1 MRMKFHAKLGG
12 WATIFAL
19 AGLPIAA
26 QAQLG
31 GSLAVGNTVP
41 VTNALGWN
49 LPGTDGD
56 PANACRVEIRRTHAG
71 GTILSPTN
79 DPGQIETFN
88 PLVTNSHLGR
98 GVIGSN
104 PGIYAETFTNRS
116 VLATDETYYARV
128 FDRADPAVAIYYA
141 DTAPFAR
148 PADEVG
154 EINPEFGPLKLVATG
169 ELDGDADGDGIP
181 DAMEGDVGLDPNSSD
196 TDGDG
201 YSDWFEAHYGDYLN
215 PKETDRSLEIQINA
229 PESVGVEPHTV
240 SWWTI
245 PVPGMTYRLDF
256 RPLWVDGEA
265 YTNLWSGMATETNLE
280 VDVEDW
286 VQTDG
291 VKGFFRVTVPYAG
304 P

>member
-1 MRMKFHAKLGG
+1 MKMKFHVKFLG
-12 WATIFAL
+12 WATILAL
-19 AGLPIAA
+19 AGLPLAA
-26 QAQLG
+26 NGQLG
-31 GSLAVGNTVP
+31 GSLAVGNTIP
-41 VTNALGWN
+41 VTNALWRN

-56 PANACRVEIRRTHAG
+56 PANSCQVEIRRTYAG

-79 DPGQIETFN
+79 EQSQIEIFN
-88 PLVTNSHLGR
+88 PLITNSHLGR
-98 GVIGSN
+98 GVIGVN

-128 FDRADPAVAIYYA
+128 FDRADPAAAIYYA
-141 DTAPFAR
+141 DTEPFAR

-154 EINPEFGPLKLVATG
+154 EINPEFGPLKLVGTG
-169 ELDGDADGDGIP
+169 EPDGDADGDGIP
-181 DAMEGDVGLDPNSSD
+181 DAMEGDLGLDPNSPD
-196 TDGDG
+196 RDEDG

-215 PKETDRSLEIQINA
+215 PKEADPPLHIEIND
-229 PESVGVEPHTV
+229 PENVGVDPHTV

-245 PVPGMTYRLDF
+245 PVPGMTYRLDY
-256 RPLWVDGEA
+256 RPQWVDGEA

-291 VKGFFRVTVPYAG
+291 VKGFFRVTVPYEG